1 MIKNISPAYIP
12 ADIFSNFAY
21 LECVRRQPASLCYA
35 FIMRRFIV
43 SLLYISVM
51 AVLASCGDG
60 GAARG
65 VLSRADSLMEEHTD
79 SAMALL
85 RRDSVMLV
93 HAPKLERMAY
103 ILSKTEAE
111 DKLYITH
118 RSDSAMQLAV
128 KYFDRHGSAFQR
140 TRAWYLLGRVYCDM
154 LLYGNALTAF
164 DAAIAVQ
171 PDDDSTVCRY
181 KARACSWAG
190 SVYEEKELHKD
201 ALRYNKMS
209 YDYAHRCDVP
219 SIEVFS
225 LRDIGRSY
233 SDLAKDNVAIPYYL
247 HAAGKA
253 DSLNN
258 SYLYNMV
265 MEELASIYIENGMSD
280 SARWALSAPFCS
292 NLDEDLSTH
301 YFVLADYYELI
312 RDLDSAIICN
322 KEGLKYSGYES
333 TMTVSLD
340 LARLLE
346 RVGKHEEAEKYYA
359 VYNQYKDS
367 VEADRVVQNN
377 NLLGFVEKNI
387 TVERQNASLAEDKT
401 RLVTLVLF
409 IVVVVAVAAVMVMR
423 FYNKRKI
430 MYERQQERV
439 DQYWRSQ
446 RARDLQNIQVN
457 EKRIAE
463 LEKEL
468 STSRETLTGIRKK
481 LMENEAEMLQR
492 QNEQMLFERKH
503 HELLVA
509 DLTETEVYKLYH
521 NPSASPTSAD
531 YHRLAE
537 ALNMAYDG
545 FTFRLKELY
554 PGISDAEMWICC
566 MVKAGLTAKEIC
578 NFSAY
583 SFSSLSMAKSRLYAK
598 MLNRKGSAKAF
609 DAFIAEF

>member
-93 HAPKLERMAY
+93 HAPKPQRMAY

-118 RSDSAMQLAV
+118 SSDSAMQLAV
-128 KYFDRHGSAFQR
+128 KYFDRHGTALQR

-190 SVYEEKELHKD
+190 SVYEEKNLHKD
-201 ALRYNKMS
+201 ALRYNKMA
-209 YDYAHRCDVP
+209 YDYALRCDVP
-219 SIEVFS
+219 SIKVFS

-233 SDLAKDNVAIPYYL
+233 SDLTKDNVAIPYYL

-258 SYLYNMV
+258 GYLYNMV
-265 MEELASIYIENGMSD
+265 MEELASIYIESEMLD

-301 YFVLADYYELI
+301 YFVLADYYELKG
-312 RDLDSAIICN
+312 DLDSAIICN
-322 KEGLKYSGYES
+322 KEGLKYGGHES

-359 VYNQYKDS
+359 IYSQYKDS

-409 IVVVVAVAAVMVMR
+409 IVVVVAVAAVLGMR

-430 MYERQQERV
+430 MYERQQERI

-446 RARDLQNIQVN
+446 RDRDLQNIQVN

-468 STSRETLTGIRKK
+468 STSRETLTEIRKK
-481 LMENEAEMLQR
+481 LMENEAEMLHR

-509 DLTETEVYKLYH
+509 DLTETEVYKLFH
-521 NPSASPTSAD
+521 DASACPTSSD
-531 YHRLAE
+531 YHKLSE
-537 ALNMAYDG
+537 ALNKAYDG
-545 FTFRLKELY
+545 FTFRLKDLY
-554 PGISDAEMWICC
+554 PNISDLDLWICC

-578 NFSAY
+578 NISAY

-598 MLNRKGSAKAF
+598 MLNKKGSAKAF
-609 DAFIAEF
+609 DAFMSGF

>member
-35 FIMRRFIV
+35 LIMRRFIV

-93 HAPKLERMAY
+93 HAPKPQRMAY

-118 RSDSAMQLAV
+118 SSDSAMQLAV
-128 KYFDRHGSAFQR
+128 KYFDRHGTALQR

-164 DAAIAVQ
+164 DAAISVQ

-181 KARACSWAG
+181 KFLACTWA
-190 SVYEEKELHKD
+190 SYVYEEKELHKD

-219 SIEVFS
+219 FNAVYA

-233 SDLAKDNVAIPYYL
+233 SYLKRNDIGIPYYL
-247 HAAGKA
+247 RAANMAINLG
-253 DSLNN
+253 DSI
-258 SYLYNMV
+258 LYGIIV
-265 MEELASIYIENGMSD
+265 DELASIYIEERMFDKAHAILSIPNKKNVEMDIAARYFTLGMYYEFKGMPD
-280 SARWALSAPFCS
+280 SAVYYNELGMPHASASVNKDVALKMAKLYDKLGDTS
-292 NLDEDLSTH
+292 
-301 YFVLADYYELI
+301 
-312 RDLDSAIICN
+312 
-322 KEGLKYSGYES
+322 KK
-333 TMTVSLD
+333 
-340 LARLLE
+340 
-346 RVGKHEEAEKYYA
+346 EKYYRLYDA
-359 VYNQYKDS
+359 YSDS
-367 VEADRVVQNN
+367 VKHDETVQYD
-377 NLLGFVEKNI
+377 NI
-387 TVERQNASLAEDKT
+387 LSRMEQMFNVERQNVILAGQKLHLIVSLS
-401 RLVTLVLF
+401 VLI
-409 IVVVVAVAAVMVMR
+409 IVVLIAVFLVIRYFNRRKAV
-423 FYNKRKI
+423 YK
-430 MYERQQERV
+430 EQQVRI

-446 RARDLQNIQVN
+446 RDRDLQKMEAN
-457 EKRIAE
+457 EKRMAE

-468 STSRETLTGIRKK
+468 SASKDMLTEIHKK
-481 LMENEAEMLQR
+481 LMENEAEMLHR

-509 DLTETEVYKLYH
+509 DLAETEVYKLFH
-521 NPSASPTSAD
+521 DASACPTSSD
-531 YHRLAE
+531 YHKLSE
-537 ALNMAYDG
+537 ALNKAYDG
-545 FTFRLKELY
+545 FTFRLKDLY
-554 PGISDAEMWICC
+554 PNISDLELWICC

-578 NFSAY
+578 NISAY

-598 MLNRKGSAKAF
+598 MLNKKGSAKAF
-609 DAFIAEF
+609 DAFISGF

>member
-35 FIMRRFIV
+35 LIMRRFIV
-43 SLLYISVM
+43 LLLYISVM

-65 VLSRADSLMEEHTD
+65 VLSRADSLMEKHTD

-93 HAPKLERMAY
+93 HAPKPQRMAY
-103 ILSKTEAE
+103 ILSNTEAE
-111 DKLYITH
+111 DKLYITNS
-118 RSDSAMQLAV
+118 SDSAMQLAV
-128 KYFDRHGSAFQR
+128 KYFDRHGTALQR

-190 SVYEEKELHKD
+190 SVYEEKNLHKD

-377 NLLGFVEKNI
+377 NLLGFVEKNV

-401 RLVTLVLF
+401 VTLVLF

-509 DLTETEVYKLYH
+509 DLTETEVYKLFH
-521 NPSASPTSAD
+521 DASACPTSSD
-531 YHRLAE
+531 YHKLSE
-537 ALNMAYDG
+537 ALNKAYDG
-545 FTFRLKELY
+545 FTFRLKDLY
-554 PGISDAEMWICC
+554 PNISDLELWICC

-578 NFSAY
+578 NISAY

-598 MLNRKGSAKAF
+598 MLNKKGSAKAF
-609 DAFIAEF
+609 DAFISGF

>member
-93 HAPKLERMAY
+93 HAPKPQRMAY
-103 ILSKTEAE
+103 ILSRTEAE

-128 KYFDRHGSAFQR
+128 KYFDRHGTALQR

-164 DAAIAVQ
+164 DAAISVQ

-181 KARACSWAG
+181 KFLACTWA
-190 SVYEEKELHKD
+190 SYVYEEKELHKD

-219 SIEVFS
+219 FNAVYA

-233 SDLAKDNVAIPYYL
+233 SYLKRNDIGIPYYL
-247 HAAGKA
+247 RAANMAINLG
-253 DSLNN
+253 DSI
-258 SYLYNMV
+258 LYGIIV
-265 MEELASIYIENGMSD
+265 DELASIYIEERMFDKAHAILSIPNMKDVEMDIAARYFTLGMYYEFKGIPD
-280 SARWALSAPFCS
+280 SAVYYNELGMPHASASVNKNVALKMAK
-292 NLDEDLSTH
+292 LYDKLEDTS
-301 YFVLADYYELI
+301 
-312 RDLDSAIICN
+312 
-322 KEGLKYSGYES
+322 KK
-333 TMTVSLD
+333 
-340 LARLLE
+340 
-346 RVGKHEEAEKYYA
+346 EKYYRLYDA
-359 VYNQYKDS
+359 YSDS
-367 VEADRVVQNN
+367 VKHDETVQYD
-377 NLLGFVEKNI
+377 NI
-387 TVERQNASLAEDKT
+387 LSRMEQMFNVERQNVILAGQKLHLIVSLSVLIIIVLIAVF
-401 RLVTLVLF
+401 LVIRYF
-409 IVVVVAVAAVMVMR
+409 NRRKAV
-423 FYNKRKI
+423 YK
-430 MYERQQERV
+430 EQQVRI

-446 RARDLQNIQVN
+446 RDRDLQKMEAN
-457 EKRIAE
+457 EKRMAE

-468 STSRETLTGIRKK
+468 SASKDMLTEIHKK
-481 LMENEAEMLQR
+481 LMENEAEMLHR

-509 DLTETEVYKLYH
+509 DLAETEVYKLFH
-521 NPSASPTSAD
+521 DASACPTSSD
-531 YHRLAE
+531 YHKLSE
-537 ALNMAYDG
+537 ALNKAYDG
-545 FTFRLKELY
+545 FTFRLKDLY
-554 PGISDAEMWICC
+554 PNISDLELWICC

-578 NFSAY
+578 NISAY

-598 MLNRKGSAKAF
+598 MLNKKGSAKAF
-609 DAFIAEF
+609 DAFISGF

>member
-1 MIKNISPAYIP
+1 MIKKISPAYIP

-21 LECVRRQPASLCYA
+21 LECVRRQPALLCYV

-60 GAARG
+60 EAARG

-93 HAPKLERMAY
+93 HAPKPQCMAY

-118 RSDSAMQLAV
+118 SSDSAMQLAV
-128 KYFDRHGSAFQR
+128 KYFDRHGTALQR
-140 TRAWYLLGRVYCDM
+140 TRAWYLFGRVYCDM

-190 SVYEEKELHKD
+190 SVYEEKNLHKD
-201 ALRYNKMS
+201 ALRYNKMA
-209 YDYAHRCDVP
+209 YDYACKADIPTVL
-219 SIEVFS
+219 VYS

-233 SDLAKDNVAIPYYL
+233 WAMDKTNEAIPYYL

-258 SYLYNMV
+258 GYLYNMV
-265 MEELASIYIENGMSD
+265 MEELASIYIESKMLD
-280 SARWALSAPFCS
+280 SARWALFAYKSKIFDADLAP
-292 NLDEDLSTH
+292 H
-301 YFVLADYYELI
+301 YFVLADYYELKG
-312 RDLDSAIICN
+312 DLDSAIICN
-322 KEGLKYSGYES
+322 KEGLKYGGHES

-359 VYNQYKDS
+359 VYSQYKDS

-409 IVVVVAVAAVMVMR
+409 IVVVVAVAAVLGMR

-439 DQYWRSQ
+439 RRYWSIQHETDISNIRKNEERIETLENELSLAGKKLTEMQKKLLEAEVDMLDKRNEQLLSEQ
-446 RARDLQNIQVN
+446 RHRDMLV
-457 EKRIAE
+457 AE
-463 LEKEL
+463 LESSEIYKKYCKQGMKYDNDDFLHLKE
-468 STSRETLTGIRKK
+468 I
-481 LMENEAEMLQR
+481 
-492 QNEQMLFERKH
+492 
-503 HELLVA
+503 
-509 DLTETEVYKLYH
+509 
-521 NPSASPTSAD
+521 
-531 YHRLAE
+531 
-537 ALNMAYDG
+537 LNVTYDR
-545 FTFRLKELY
+545 FTFRLEELY
-554 PGISDAEMWICC
+554 PEIRYDELYICC
-566 MVKAGLTAKEIC
+566 LTKIKLASKEIC
-578 NFSAY
+578 AILDFRANKV
-583 SFSSLSMAKSRLYAK
+583 SMTKTRLYK
-598 MLNRKGSAKAF
+598 KIFKTKGSVADF
-609 DAFIAEF
+609 DCFIRNF

>member
-93 HAPKLERMAY
+93 HAPKPQRMAY

-118 RSDSAMQLAV
+118 SSDSAMQLAV
-128 KYFDRHGSAFQR
+128 KYFDRHGTALQR

-190 SVYEEKELHKD
+190 SVYEEKNLHKD
-201 ALRYNKMS
+201 ALRYNKMA
-209 YDYAHRCDVP
+209 YDYALRCDVP
-219 SIEVFS
+219 SIKVFS

-233 SDLAKDNVAIPYYL
+233 SDLTKDNVAIPYYL

-258 SYLYNMV
+258 GYLYNMV
-265 MEELASIYIENGMSD
+265 MEELASIYIESEMLD

-301 YFVLADYYELI
+301 YFVLADYYELKG
-312 RDLDSAIICN
+312 DLDSAIICN
-322 KEGLKYSGYES
+322 KEGLKYGGHES

-359 VYNQYKDS
+359 IYSQYKDS
-367 VEADRVVQNN
+367 VEADRIVQNN

-401 RLVTLVLF
+401 
-409 IVVVVAVAAVMVMR
+409 
-423 FYNKRKI
+423 
-430 MYERQQERV
+430 
-439 DQYWRSQ
+439 Q
-446 RARDLQNIQVN
+446 RI
-457 EKRIAE
+457 
-463 LEKEL
+463 
-468 STSRETLTGIRKK
+468 
-481 LMENEAEMLQR
+481 
-492 QNEQMLFERKH
+492 
-503 HELLVA
+503 
-509 DLTETEVYKLYH
+509 
-521 NPSASPTSAD
+521 
-531 YHRLAE
+531 
-537 ALNMAYDG
+537 
-545 FTFRLKELY
+545 
-554 PGISDAEMWICC
+554 
-566 MVKAGLTAKEIC
+566 
-578 NFSAY
+578 
-583 SFSSLSMAKSRLYAK
+583 
-598 MLNRKGSAKAF
+598 
-609 DAFIAEF
+609 

>member
-21 LECVRRQPASLCYA
+21 LECVRRQPALLCYA
-35 FIMRRFIV
+35 LIMRRFIV

-60 GAARG
+60 EAARG
-65 VLSRADSLMEEHTD
+65 VLRRADSLMEEHTD

-128 KYFDRHGSAFQR
+128 KYFDRHGTALQR

-377 NLLGFVEKNI
+377 NLLGFVEKNV

-409 IVVVVAVAAVMVMR
+409 IVVVVAIAAVLGMR

-430 MYERQQERV
+430 MYERQQERI

-446 RARDLQNIQVN
+446 RDRDLQKMEAN
-457 EKRIAE
+457 EKRMAE

-468 STSRETLTGIRKK
+468 SASKDTLTEIRKK
-481 LMENEAEMLQR
+481 LMENEAEMLHR

-509 DLTETEVYKLYH
+509 DLAETEVYKLFH
-521 NPSASPTSAD
+521 DASACPTSSD
-531 YHRLAE
+531 YHKLSE
-537 ALNMAYDG
+537 ALNKAYDG
-545 FTFRLKELY
+545 FTFRLKDLY
-554 PGISDAEMWICC
+554 PNISDLDLWICC

-578 NFSAY
+578 NISAY

-598 MLNRKGSAKAF
+598 MLNKKGSAKAF
-609 DAFIAEF
+609 DAFISGF